1 MNIIITAPSLD
12 SNINVSGISSVTNF
26 IIDNN
31 PTHHYIHFKLGKG
44 DHDRGRIAMSLRI
57 LKAYY
62 FWFCAMIFKENIF
75 VHFNLALEK
84 RSLIRDT
91 PLILFSRLLGKRMVI
106 HLHGGEY
113 LREKDVPNWIRS
125 ILKSILSGKEIK
137 ITLSQSEKDVI
148 IKKYSARNVVSLPN
162 CVEIK
167 EAQKFNRNYINENPL
182 NLLFFGRIV
191 ERKGIDIILQA
202 LKILK
207 EKGIDFKFIMAGA
220 GPDQEKYVREFYS
233 SLGSAFE
240 FNGVVAG
247 AKKNELLSRCDIFL
261 LPSLFGEGLPMS
273 LLECMSYGMTAIVTD
288 DGSMKNVITT
298 GENGIIVEKGSA
310 SSLSNVIINLIQDE
324 RLLEKIGKNARQYV
338 FENHDPDAYIE
349 KLNKIYNYD

>member
-12 SNINVSGISSVTNF
+12 PNINVSGISSVVNF
-26 IIDNN
+26 IIEHN
-31 PTHHYIHFKLGKG
+31 PANHYIHFKLGKN
-44 DHDRGRIAMSLRI
+44 DHDRGRLKTTFRI
-57 LKAYY
+57 LKEYY
-62 FWFCAMIFKENIF
+62 FWFCAMIFKKNIF
-75 VHFNLALEK
+75 VHFNLSLDK

-91 PLILFSRLLGKRMVI
+91 PLILFSRLFGKKMLI

-113 LREKDVPNWIRS
+113 LRESDVPNWISS
-125 ILKSILSGKEIK
+125 ILKLILSGKEIK
-137 ITLSQSEKDVI
+137 ITLSQSEKEVI

-167 EAQKFNRNYINENPL
+167 EAQKFNRKYENKNPV

-202 LKILK
+202 LKILN
-207 EKGIDFKFIMAGA
+207 EKGMNFKFNMAGA
-220 GPDQEKYVREFYS
+220 GPDQEKYVRAFYS

-240 FNGVVAG
+240 FKGVVSG
-247 AKKNELLSRCDIFL
+247 AKKNELLSQCDIFL

-273 LLECMSYGMTAIVTD
+273 LLESMSYEMTPIVTD
-288 DGSMKNVITT
+288 DGSMKNVIKT

-310 SSLSNVIINLIQDE
+310 SSLANAIINLIQDE
-324 RLLEKIGKNARQYV
+324 QLLEKIGKNARHYV
-338 FENHDPDAYIE
+338 FENHDPNAYIME
-349 KLNKIYNYD
+349 LNRIYKL